1 MIIFEYRLA
10 IEYFDIIDVVMQL
23 AIARVFEAK
32 LIFTYI
38 ATYVV

>member
-1 MIIFEYRLA
+1 MEYRLA
-10 IEYFDIIDVVMQL
+10 IEYFDIIDVVACMQL